1 MAFSC
6 EVDMGG
12 KKVPAVW
19 SEALKILQ
27 KNYANFLV
35 ISAFADVMHYKIGI
49 SGIYTEKFILLCLI
63 SDQGRKILRDGM
75 VGISLIEPLGFLV

>member
-1 MAFSC
+1 M
-6 EVDMGG
+6 
-12 KKVPAVW
+12 PAVW

-75 VGISLIEPLGFLV
+75 VGIYRGMQPRNEFMERKKNLL